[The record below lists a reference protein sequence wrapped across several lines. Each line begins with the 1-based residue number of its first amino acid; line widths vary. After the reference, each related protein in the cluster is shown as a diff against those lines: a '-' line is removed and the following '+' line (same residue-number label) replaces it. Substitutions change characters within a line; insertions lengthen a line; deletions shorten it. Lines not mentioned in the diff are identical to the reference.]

1 MYKIIIRSILAITL
15 IILISIIYLSNF
27 GIKTNKFNS
36 IIQSKI
42 NEIDPRIK
50 TEIKEVNLILDLKNK
65 QIKTKTE
72 DLNIY
77 INNKSIQLSKINLN
91 IDLFSI
97 YKKKIYY
104 KKFRNFH
111 ERK

>member
-42 NEIDPRIK
+42 IEIDPRIK
-50 TEIKEVNLILDLKNK
+50 TEIKEVN
-65 QIKTKTE
+65 
-72 DLNIY
+72 
-77 INNKSIQLSKINLN
+77 
-91 IDLFSI
+91 
-97 YKKKIYY
+97 
-104 KKFRNFH
+104 
-111 ERK
+111 